1 MLWCRHIVWGLKL
14 RGAHTASSAVGVE
27 LPARIGVARV
37 LADLENTATSAA
49 IKQALST

>member
-1 MLWCRHIVWGLKL
+1 MREVADVDRFGVLGYGDHL
-14 RGAHTASSAVGVE
+14 AVGVE